1 MSRKGFANSERNLNK
16 FCRWDKDLSM
26 RFIERKRVLNLF
38 QESTKEYK
46 TVLSK
51 PLSTDPR
58 LCTPLIVLLQ
68 LCQGLAKSI
77 AWDGEGATVLIEV
90 QVTGAR
96 TEAEAATVAKSV
108 VGSSLTK
115 VL

>member
-1 MSRKGFANSERNLNK
+1 
-16 FCRWDKDLSM
+16 
-26 RFIERKRVLNLF
+26 VLNLF

-46 TVLSK
+46 KVRSK
-51 PLSTDPR
+51 PLSTDLR
-58 LCTPLIVLLQ
+58 LCTPLIVSLQ